1 MKVFFSKSESRKVGV
16 ATNVGGYFQ
25 ILDNGMPVI
34 WVRPELNADD
44 SVVTARHE
52 LIHALQ
58 AAACG
63 NDILYF
69 KSNLWQCLRWAKSA
83 DRSYFAINGRGF
95 IKTVV
100 EESEAYLHQAN
111 TKSPRLEY
119 LLNELLTNGSVE
131 IKSID
136 LEVVRNQLNA

>member
-1 MKVFFSKSESRKVGV
+1 MKVFFSKSESRKIGI
-16 ATNVGGYFQ
+16 AANVGGYFR

-44 SVVTARHE
+44 SIVTARHE

-58 AAACG
+58 TAACG
-63 NDILYF
+63 NDIVYF
-69 KSNLWQCLRWAKSA
+69 KSHLWQCLRWAKTA
-83 DRSYFAINGRGF
+83 DPSYFSINGRGF
-95 IKTVV
+95 INTLV
-100 EESEAYLHQAN
+100 EESEAYLHQAS

-119 LLNELLTNGSVE
+119 LLNEMLTTGSVE

-136 LEVVRNQLNA
+136 LEIVRNQLNA

>member
-1 MKVFFSKSESRKVGV
+1 MKVFFSKSESRKVGI
-16 ATNVGGYFQ
+16 AANVGGYFQ

-34 WVRPELNADD
+34 WVRPELSADD
-44 SVVTARHE
+44 FVVTARHE

-63 NDILYF
+63 NDIVYF
-69 KSNLWQCLRWAKSA
+69 KAHLWECLRWARTA
-83 DRSYFAINGRGF
+83 DRSYFTINGKGF
-95 IKTVV
+95 IKTIVQ
-100 EESEAYLHQAN
+100 ESESYAHQSN

-119 LLNELLTNGSVE
+119 LLDQLLTTGSVE